1 MSAIHSPNWLLRHA
15 LKSDAPQRLLRRILT
30 AERVTKILQGH
41 DSATL
46 VVSSVVPKKNRGI
59 KRAAGNRKVIWL
71 TSRSRLNI
79 RIDYPDPKSIGADR
93 LANAVAVAK
102 LYGTPAI
109 VIDFGTAVTFDIV
122 APDNA
127 YIGGVIAPG
136 LEAMT
141 NFLYDRTAL
150 LPRISL
156 REPRSAIGKSTNQ
169 AMVAGAIF
177 GYRGLVRE
185 ILQRITA
192 EKSWKDKVRIVAT
205 GGYAKLIAR
214 KLPEVDAVH
223 ENLTLEGLRVG
234 GLYEFPVGSR
244 SENLFPQ
251 AVEMTC
257 QGHPAIVLFSP
268 SMKILKF
275 AAVSLLV
282 FGTIAANNVAPSNWE
297 LEAMYD
303 KAYRAFDAANYMEAL
318 KQLDAI
324 DARKP
329 DLAASQNLRG
339 VVYMRQGLY
348 EKAEAALSEARGLDP
363 KFWNARFNLA
373 EIPFL
378 KKDWA
383 EARKRFQELLTS
395 HAAELQGEA
404 AQLIHTR
411 FC

>member
-1 MSAIHSPNWLLRHA
+1 MNEHSARLRAAFRGRKQVKKPATDFLLIDVSNSFTKLAFASRSRIGRTSKIA
-15 LKSDAPQRLLRRILT
+15 TSILT

-79 RIDYPDPKSIGADR
+79 RIDYPNPKSIGADR

-223 ENLTLEGLRVG
+223 ENLTLEGLRLVG
-234 GLYEFPVGSR
+234 CMNSPARILLRSKRERKAAEDCRSPDAGEVIAAIAEGLGLRQSSAALETRCWSGLLHRQHRRGRRFS
-244 SENLFPQ
+244 SENLFPN
-251 AVEMTC
+251 
-257 QGHPAIVLFSP
+257 GRNNLSGSP
-268 SMKILKF
+268 SDSSILSQHEDSKICCGF
-275 AAVSLLV
+275 IAGFWDHCRERRRAIE
-282 FGTIAANNVAPSNWE
+282 FGTRSDV
-297 LEAMYD
+297 
-303 KAYRAFDAANYMEAL
+303 
-318 KQLDAI
+318 
-324 DARKP
+324 
-329 DLAASQNLRG
+329 
-339 VVYMRQGLY
+339 RQ
-348 EKAEAALSEARGLDP
+348 SVSRV
-363 KFWNARFNLA
+363 
-373 EIPFL
+373 
-378 KKDWA
+378 
-383 EARKRFQELLTS
+383 
-395 HAAELQGEA
+395 
-404 AQLIHTR
+404 
-411 FC
+411 